1 MEMINADRILLAFFD
16 IQAYSSFID
25 NNSKNDCLTKAENL
39 FKYIKKDVGDS
50 HILDIRLRHW
60 IFSDSIIMIP
70 DIETRSLDIAVIDF
84 LIAMCSVL
92 MFRGIRAGLPL
103 RGAIG
108 TGYFYKNDDIIVSS
122 ALVDAAAYEKEQ
134 NWLGAVITP
143 SALSLIN
150 EIHPGFENEYKSL
163 LNFGRF
169 LDNDKIPWTES
180 KHKHGP
186 EILKPEYSFYI
197 KPAISLTNWREYLP
211 AYFKIDSKIA
221 ASDILYGAG
230 SLPQ

>member
-1 MEMINADRILLAFFD
+1 MEKINTDKILLAFFD
-16 IQAYSSFID
+16 IQAYSAFVGK
-25 NNSKNDCLTKAENL
+25 NSKNYCLEKAENL
-39 FKYIKKDVGDS
+39 FKYIKKDVGYS

-70 DIETRSLDIAVIDF
+70 DVETHSLDIAVIDF
-84 LIAMCSVL
+84 LIAMCSGL
-92 MFRGIRAGLPL
+92 MSRGILAGLPL

-122 ALVDAAAYEKEQ
+122 ALVDAATYEKEQ

-169 LDNDKIPWTES
+169 LDKGKIPWTDS
-180 KHKHGP
+180 KHKHGLD
-186 EILKPEYSFYI
+186 ILKPEYSFYI
-197 KPAISLTNWREYLP
+197 KPTISFTNWREYLP
-211 AYFKIDSKIA
+211 DYFKIDSKVS
-221 ASDILYGAG
+221 ASDLLYGAE
-230 SLPQ
+230 SV

>member
-1 MEMINADRILLAFFD
+1 MAKINIDKILLAFFD
-16 IQAYSSFID
+16 IQAYSDFVR
-25 NNSKNDCLTKAENL
+25 KNPKNHCLEKAENL
-39 FKYIKKDVGDS
+39 FKDIKKDMGGS

-70 DIETRSLDIAVIDF
+70 DVETHPLDIAVIDF
-84 LIAMCSVL
+84 LIAMCSGL
-92 MFRGIRAGLPL
+92 MFRGILEGLPL

-122 ALVDAAAYEKEQ
+122 ALVDAATYEKEQ

-169 LDNDKIPWTES
+169 LDKGKIPWTNS
-180 KHKHGP
+180 KHEP
-186 EILKPEYSFYI
+186 DIPKPEYSFYVKPI
-197 KPAISLTNWREYLP
+197 KLYNTNWRKRLP
-211 AYFKIDSKIA
+211 DYFEINSKVS
-221 ASDILYGAG
+221 ASDLLYGAE
-230 SLPQ
+230 SV